1 MLSVDVKVN
10 IVQSVASFE
19 MTQKYVNIES
29 DPIETLFYFPKDI
42 ESVITKLT
50 CEFTLQDGSKRFLE
64 TKIEEREKAVVKYED
79 AVASGKTPKLRSIAK
94 MYKDMIKLS
103 IGQFPPMSR
112 AIVKA

>member
-1 MLSVDVKVN
+1 
-10 IVQSVASFE
+10 

-29 DPIETLFYFPKDI
+29 QPIETLFYFPKDI

-50 CEFTLQDGSKRFLE
+50 CEFTLQDGSKMFLE
-64 TKIEEREKAVVKYED
+64 TKIEERGKEVVKYED
-79 AVASGKTPKLRSIAK
+79 AVASGKTPELRSIAK

-112 AIVKA
+112 AIVKVYYFQ